1 MIPRSAL
8 LLAVARLLVAS
19 VSLAESAPPEK
30 SDRPVPVDVKCDD
43 LQEPTLTQRVEPNYP
58 AHIRKQGWE
67 RQVVIVVSER

>member
-1 MIPRSAL
+1 M
-8 LLAVARLLVAS
+8 
-19 VSLAESAPPEK
+19 
-30 SDRPVPVDVKCDD
+30 PVDVKCDD